1 MEIQDISNYLT
12 TIQAVFLKR
21 EDDSMS
27 AGLWLAELY
36 FTLSSCL
43 LEEFVSW
50 KRARVFVPSTAKSG
64 EQSDPQ
70 HFCGPGVR
78 VLLLL
83 LLVFFFNPL

>member
-1 MEIQDISNYLT
+1 
-12 TIQAVFLKR
+12 
-21 EDDSMS
+21 MS
-27 AGLWLAELY
+27 TGLWLAELY

-83 LLVFFFNPL
+83 LFFFLIPCDSAEMLSPCVFVKCFCNDED